1 MPTVVTLNGS
11 SYNIPLTGEAA
22 WGSQVTAY
30 LVALSTGVLTKAGG
44 SFTLTADADFGA
56 TYGLRGVKFASR
68 NTPATTGIFR
78 LGNAEYVSWRNAAN
92 SADLGLRVNASNVLE
107 FNGAPL
113 VNLALGAGN
122 TALVMNAGAT
132 AYSWAELVNANIAA
146 AAAIAR
152 TKLASGTAN
161 HVVINDAS
169 GVLSSEA
176 RLTGERGGSGVSN
189 LGTFTWG
196 ANNIT
201 FTTSGVTTL
210 TLPASGTLATLAG
223 SETLTNKTIDASSNT
238 ISNIS
243 NGNVA
248 AAAGIARTKLA
259 SGTSSHVLINDG
271 SGVMSS
277 EAQLAGTRGGSGVS
291 NAGTFT
297 WGANNIT
304 LTTSGVTALTLP
316 ASGTL
321 ATLAGSETLTNKT
334 IDASSNTISNIS
346 NGNVAAAA
354 GIARTKLG
362 SGTASHVLINDGSG
376 VMSSEAQLA
385 GTRGGSGVSNA
396 GTFTWG
402 ANNITFTTSGAT
414 SLNLPTSGT
423 LFANPMTGGGQ
434 LMYGTAPNGDPA
446 LVAAGSSGQLLMS
459 AGTGAPTWADTI
471 TGAKTWSALGTFSS
485 GIQLGAGSTLA
496 NYVEGTWTLT
506 EASKT
511 NLTGTATVSEAK
523 YTRIG
528 RLVFFQFKIT
538 GLSITAS
545 GSMTQWAGNL
555 PINKSN
561 ANDIVT
567 GAGSCSANGGGF
579 ANAPSFS
586 NVNLA
591 VGTFWFD
598 FTSSGTGA
606 VTIAMQGCYTL

>member
-201 FTTSGVTTL
+201 FTTSGVTT
-210 TLPASGTLATLAG
+210 
-223 SETLTNKTIDASSNT
+223 
-238 ISNIS
+238 
-243 NGNVA
+243 
-248 AAAGIARTKLA
+248 
-259 SGTSSHVLINDG
+259 
-271 SGVMSS
+271 
-277 EAQLAGTRGGSGVS
+277 
-291 NAGTFT
+291 
-297 WGANNIT
+297 
-304 LTTSGVTALTLP
+304 LTLP